1 MDMERDSFIELPI
14 ITDHRGKLTFAEIG
28 QHIPFD
34 ISCVSLITQKQDL
47 EKNEHILIALQGVVE
62 ISVHNKRYTLDKPHQ
77 VFYTQDKGEIKCI
90 SENAIGLIISSD
102 KKSITSTKKA
112 SSSKKYAVS
121 DCALIPLE
129 ENKNIAN
136 YIPFTVKRVFYI
148 YDIPAGERRGM
159 HAHKLCHEIL
169 IAINGNFEVELND
182 GINKK
187 TVTLDSSSY
196 GLHIPPG
203 IWAVETEYSPN
214 ARCMALAS
222 DEYDPM
228 NYIHSYSDFIK
239 YRQDGN

>member
-1 MDMERDSFIELPI
+1 MERDSFIELPT

-34 ISCVSLITQKQDL
+34 ISSVSLITQKHDL
-47 EKNEHILIALQGVVE
+47 EKDEQILIALQGSVE
-62 ISVHNKRYTLDKPHQ
+62 ISVHDRRYTLDKPHQ
-77 VFYTQDKGEIKCI
+77 ALYIQDKSEIKNI
-90 SENAIGLIISSD
+90 SNNTVGLIISSE
-102 KKSITSTKKA
+102 KNTKASAKKA
-112 SSSKKYAVS
+112 SSSKKYTVS

-129 ENKNIAN
+129 ENINIAN
-136 YIPFTVKRVFYI
+136 DIPFAVKRVFYI
-148 YDIPAGERRGM
+148 YDIPEGERRGM
-159 HAHKLCHEIL
+159 HAHKLCHEVL
-169 IAINGNFEVELND
+169 IAINGSFDVELND
-182 GINKK
+182 GVNKK

-222 DEYDPM
+222 DKYDPM

>member
-1 MDMERDSFIELPI
+1 MERDSFIELPT

-34 ISCVSLITQKQDL
+34 ISSVSLITQKHDL
-47 EKNEHILIALQGVVE
+47 EKNEQILIALQGSVE
-62 ISVHNKRYTLDKPHQ
+62 ISVHDRRYTLDKPHQ
-77 VFYTQDKGEIKCI
+77 ALYIQDKSEIKNI
-90 SENAIGLIISSD
+90 SDNTVGLIISSE
-102 KKSITSTKKA
+102 KNTKASAKKA
-112 SSSKKYAVS
+112 SSSKKYTVS

-129 ENKNIAN
+129 ENINIAN
-136 YIPFTVKRVFYI
+136 DIPFAVKRVFYI
-148 YDIPAGERRGM
+148 YDIPEGERRGM
-159 HAHKLCHEIL
+159 HAHKLCHEVL
-169 IAINGNFEVELND
+169 IAINGSFDVELND
-182 GINKK
+182 GVNKK

-222 DEYDPM
+222 DKYDPM

>member
-47 EKNEHILIALQGVVE
+47 EKNEQILIAFQGVVE
-62 ISVHNKRYTLDKPHQ
+62 ISVNDRRYTLDEPHQ
-77 VFYTQDKGEIKCI
+77 ALYIQDKSEIKNI
-90 SENAIGLIISSD
+90 SDNAVGLIISS
-102 KKSITSTKKA
+102 KKNTKASAKKA
-112 SSSKKYAVS
+112 SSSNRYTVS

-129 ENKNIAN
+129 ENINIAN
-136 YIPFTVKRVFYI
+136 DIPFSVKRVFYI
-148 YDIPAGERRGM
+148 YDIPEGERRGM

-169 IAINGNFEVELND
+169 IAINGSFVVELND

-203 IWAVETEYSPN
+203 IWALETEYSTN

>member
-1 MDMERDSFIELPI
+1 MERDSFIELPT

-34 ISCVSLITQKQDL
+34 ISSVSLITQKQDL
-47 EKNEHILIALQGVVE
+47 EENEQILIALQGSVE
-62 ISVHNKRYTLDKPHQ
+62 ISVHDRRYTLDKPHQ
-77 VFYTQDKGEIKCI
+77 ALYIQDKSEIKNI
-90 SENAIGLIISSD
+90 SNNAVGLIISSE
-102 KKSITSTKKA
+102 KNTKASAKKA
-112 SSSKKYAVS
+112 SSSNKYTVS

-129 ENKNIAN
+129 ENINIAN
-136 YIPFTVKRVFYI
+136 DIPFAVKRVFYI
-148 YDIPAGERRGM
+148 YDIPEGERRGM

-169 IAINGNFEVELND
+169 IAINGSFVVELND

-203 IWAVETEYSPN
+203 IWALETEYSTN

>member
-1 MDMERDSFIELPI
+1 MERDSFIELPT

-34 ISCVSLITQKQDL
+34 ISSVSLITQKHDL
-47 EKNEHILIALQGVVE
+47 EKNEQILIALQGSVE
-62 ISVHNKRYTLDKPHQ
+62 ISVHDRRYTLDKPHQ
-77 VFYTQDKGEIKCI
+77 ALYIQDKSEIKNI
-90 SENAIGLIISSD
+90 SNNTVGLIISSE
-102 KKSITSTKKA
+102 KNTKASAKKA
-112 SSSKKYAVS
+112 SSSKKYTVS

-129 ENKNIAN
+129 ENINIAN
-136 YIPFTVKRVFYI
+136 DIPFAVKRVFYI
-148 YDIPAGERRGM
+148 YDIPEGERRGM
-159 HAHKLCHEIL
+159 HAHKLCHEVL
-169 IAINGNFEVELND
+169 IAINGSFDVELND
-182 GINKK
+182 GVNKK

>member
-1 MDMERDSFIELPI
+1 MERDSFIELPT

-34 ISCVSLITQKQDL
+34 ISSVSLITQKHDL
-47 EKNEHILIALQGVVE
+47 EENEQILIALQGVVE
-62 ISVHNKRYTLDKPHQ
+62 ISVHNRRYTLDKPHQ
-77 VFYTQDKGEIKCI
+77 ALYIQDKSEIKNI
-90 SENAIGLIISSD
+90 SNNAVGLIISSE
-102 KKSITSTKKA
+102 KNTKASAKKA
-112 SSSKKYAVS
+112 SSSNKYTVS

-129 ENKNIAN
+129 ENTNIAN
-136 YIPFTVKRVFYI
+136 DIPFSVKRVFYI
-148 YDIPAGERRGM
+148 YDIPEGERRGM
-159 HAHKLCHEIL
+159 HAHKLCHEVL
-169 IAINGNFEVELND
+169 IAINGSFEVELND
-182 GINKK
+182 GVNKK

-222 DEYDPM
+222 DEYDPI

>member
-1 MDMERDSFIELPI
+1 MDMERDSFIELPT

-34 ISCVSLITQKQDL
+34 ISSVSLITQKQDL
-47 EKNEHILIALQGVVE
+47 EKNEQILIALQGSLE
-62 ISVHNKRYTLDKPHQ
+62 ISVHDRRYTLDKPHQ
-77 VFYTQDKGEIKCI
+77 ALYTQDKGEIKNI
-90 SENAIGLIISSD
+90 SDNAVGLIISSD
-102 KKSITSTKKA
+102 KESKASAKKA
-112 SSSKKYAVS
+112 SSSNKYTVS
-121 DCALIPLE
+121 DCMLIDLE
-129 ENKNIAN
+129 ENKDIAN
-136 YIPFTVKRVFYI
+136 CIPFAIKRAFYI
-148 YDIPAGERRGM
+148 YDIPEGERRGM
-159 HAHKLCHEIL
+159 HAHKLCHEVL
-169 IAINGNFEVELND
+169 IAINGSFVVELND
-182 GINKK
+182 GVNKK

-222 DEYDPM
+222 DKYDPM

>member
-1 MDMERDSFIELPI
+1 MDMERDSFIELPT

-34 ISCVSLITQKQDL
+34 ISSVSLITQKQDL
-47 EKNEHILIALQGVVE
+47 EKNEQILIALQGVVE
-62 ISVHNKRYTLDKPHQ
+62 ISVHDRRYTLDKPHQ
-77 VFYTQDKGEIKCI
+77 ALYIKDKGEIKSI
-90 SENAIGLIISSD
+90 SEDAIALVISSD
-102 KKSITSTKKA
+102 KEAKSSNKKTSLTKK
-112 SSSKKYAVS
+112 YTVS

-129 ENKNIAN
+129 ENKDIAN
-136 YIPFTVKRVFYI
+136 HIPFAIKRVFYI
-148 YDIPAGERRGM
+148 YDIPEGEKRGM
-159 HAHKLCHEIL
+159 HAHKLCHEVL
-169 IAINGNFEVELND
+169 IAIDGNFKVELND

-222 DEYDPM
+222 DKYDPM

>member
-47 EKNEHILIALQGVVE
+47 EKNEQILIALQGVVE
-62 ISVHNKRYTLDKPHQ
+62 ISVNDRRYTLDEPHQ
-77 VFYTQDKGEIKCI
+77 ALYIQDKSEIKNI
-90 SENAIGLIISSD
+90 SDNAVGLIISS
-102 KKSITSTKKA
+102 KKNTKASAKKA
-112 SSSKKYAVS
+112 SSSNRYTVS

-129 ENKNIAN
+129 ENINIAN
-136 YIPFTVKRVFYI
+136 DIPFSVKRVFYI
-148 YDIPAGERRGM
+148 YDIPEGERRGM

-169 IAINGNFEVELND
+169 IAINGSFVVELND

-203 IWAVETEYSPN
+203 IWALETEYSTN

>member
-1 MDMERDSFIELPI
+1 MERDSFIELPTI
-14 ITDHRGKLTFAEIG
+14 KDHRGKLTFAEIG

-34 ISCVSLITQKQDL
+34 ISSVSLITQKHDL
-47 EKNEHILIALQGVVE
+47 EKNEQILIALQGSVE
-62 ISVHNKRYTLDKPHQ
+62 ISVNDRRYTLDEPHQ
-77 VFYTQDKGEIKCI
+77 ALYIQDNSEIKNI
-90 SENAIGLIISSD
+90 SNNAVGLIISSE
-102 KKSITSTKKA
+102 KNTKASAKKA
-112 SSSKKYAVS
+112 SSSNRYTVS

-129 ENKNIAN
+129 ENINIAN
-136 YIPFTVKRVFYI
+136 DIPFAVKRVFYI
-148 YDIPAGERRGM
+148 YDIPEGERRGM
-159 HAHKLCHEIL
+159 HAHKLCHEVL
-169 IAINGNFEVELND
+169 IAINGSFDVELND
-182 GINKK
+182 GVNKK

>member
-1 MDMERDSFIELPI
+1 MDMERDSFIELPTI
-14 ITDHRGKLTFAEIG
+14 IDHRGKLTFAEIG

-34 ISCVSLITQKQDL
+34 ISSVSLITQKQDL
-47 EKNEHILIALQGVVE
+47 EKNEQILIALQGVVE
-62 ISVHNKRYTLDKPHQ
+62 ISVNDRRYTLDEPHQ
-77 VFYTQDKGEIKCI
+77 ALYIQDKSEIKNI
-90 SENAIGLIISSD
+90 SDNAVGLIISS
-102 KKSITSTKKA
+102 KKNTKASAKKA
-112 SSSKKYAVS
+112 SSSNRYTVS

-129 ENKNIAN
+129 ENINIAN
-136 YIPFTVKRVFYI
+136 DIPFSVKRVFYI
-148 YDIPAGERRGM
+148 YDIPEGERRGM

-169 IAINGNFEVELND
+169 IAINGSFVVELND
-182 GINKK
+182 GVNKK

-222 DEYDPM
+222 DKYDPM

>member
-1 MDMERDSFIELPI
+1 MERDSFIELPT

-34 ISCVSLITQKQDL
+34 ISSVSLITQKQDL
-47 EKNEHILIALQGVVE
+47 EENEQILIALQGSVE
-62 ISVHNKRYTLDKPHQ
+62 ISVHDRRYTLDKPHQ
-77 VFYTQDKGEIKCI
+77 ALYIQDKSEIKNI
-90 SENAIGLIISSD
+90 SNNAVGLIISSE
-102 KKSITSTKKA
+102 KNTKASAKKA
-112 SSSKKYAVS
+112 SSSNKYTVS

-129 ENKNIAN
+129 ENINIAN
-136 YIPFTVKRVFYI
+136 DIPFAVKRVFYI
-148 YDIPAGERRGM
+148 YDIPEGERRGM

-169 IAINGNFEVELND
+169 IAINGSFVVELND
-182 GINKK
+182 GVNKK

-222 DEYDPM
+222 DKYDPM

>member
-1 MDMERDSFIELPI
+1 MERDSFIELPT

-34 ISCVSLITQKQDL
+34 ISSVSLITQKHDL
-47 EKNEHILIALQGVVE
+47 EENEQILIALQGVVE
-62 ISVHNKRYTLDKPHQ
+62 ISVHNRRYTLDKPHQ
-77 VFYTQDKGEIKCI
+77 ALYIQDKSEIKNI
-90 SENAIGLIISSD
+90 SDNAVGLIISSD
-102 KKSITSTKKA
+102 KESKASAKKA
-112 SSSKKYAVS
+112 SSSNKYTVS

-129 ENKNIAN
+129 ENTNIAN
-136 YIPFTVKRVFYI
+136 DIPFSVKRIFYI
-148 YDIPAGERRGM
+148 YDIPEGERRGM
-159 HAHKLCHEIL
+159 HAHKLCHEVL
-169 IAINGNFEVELND
+169 IAINGSFEVELND
-182 GINKK
+182 GVNKK

-222 DEYDPM
+222 DEYDPI

>member
-1 MDMERDSFIELPI
+1 MERDSFIELPT

-34 ISCVSLITQKQDL
+34 ISSVSLITQKQDL
-47 EKNEHILIALQGVVE
+47 EKNEQILIALQGVVE
-62 ISVHNKRYTLDKPHQ
+62 ISVHDRRYTLDEPHQ
-77 VFYTQDKGEIKCI
+77 ALYIQDKIEIKNI
-90 SENAIGLIISSD
+90 SDNAVGLIISSE
-102 KKSITSTKKA
+102 KNTKASAKKA
-112 SSSKKYAVS
+112 SLSNKYTVS

-129 ENKNIAN
+129 KNTNIAN
-136 YIPFTVKRVFYI
+136 YIPFAVKRVFYI
-148 YDIPAGERRGM
+148 YDIPEGERRGM
-159 HAHKLCHEIL
+159 HAHKLCHEVL
-169 IAINGNFEVELND
+169 IAINGSFDVELND
-182 GINKK
+182 GVNKK

-228 NYIHSYSDFIK
+228 NYIHFYSDFIK

>member
-1 MDMERDSFIELPI
+1 MERDSFIELPT

-34 ISCVSLITQKQDL
+34 ISSVSLITQKHDL
-47 EKNEHILIALQGVVE
+47 EKNEQILIALQGSVE
-62 ISVHNKRYTLDKPHQ
+62 ISVHDRRYTLDKPHQ
-77 VFYTQDKGEIKCI
+77 ALYIQDKSEIKNI
-90 SENAIGLIISSD
+90 SNNTVGLIISSE
-102 KKSITSTKKA
+102 KNTKASAKKA
-112 SSSKKYAVS
+112 SSSNKYTVS

-129 ENKNIAN
+129 ENINIAN
-136 YIPFTVKRVFYI
+136 DIPFAVKRVFYI
-148 YDIPAGERRGM
+148 YDIPEGERRGM
-159 HAHKLCHEIL
+159 HAHKLCHEVL
-169 IAINGNFEVELND
+169 IAINGSFDVELND
-182 GINKK
+182 GVNKK

>member
-47 EKNEHILIALQGVVE
+47 EKNEQILIALQGVVE
-62 ISVHNKRYTLDKPHQ
+62 ISVNDRRYTLDEPHQ
-77 VFYTQDKGEIKCI
+77 ALYIQDKSEIKNI
-90 SENAIGLIISSD
+90 SDNAVGLIISS
-102 KKSITSTKKA
+102 KKNTKASAKKA
-112 SSSKKYAVS
+112 SSSNRYTVS

-129 ENKNIAN
+129 ENINIAN
-136 YIPFTVKRVFYI
+136 DIPFSVKRVFYI
-148 YDIPAGERRGM
+148 YDIPEGERRGM

-169 IAINGNFEVELND
+169 IAINGSFVVELND

-203 IWAVETEYSPN
+203 IWALETEYSTN

-228 NYIHSYSDFIK
+228 NYINSYSDFIK

>member
-1 MDMERDSFIELPI
+1 MDMERDSFIELPTI
-14 ITDHRGKLTFAEIG
+14 IDHRGKLTFAEIG

-34 ISCVSLITQKQDL
+34 ISSVSLITQKQDL
-47 EKNEHILIALQGVVE
+47 EKNEQILIALQGVVE
-62 ISVHNKRYTLDKPHQ
+62 ISVNDRRYTLDEPHQ
-77 VFYTQDKGEIKCI
+77 ALYIQDKSEIKNI
-90 SENAIGLIISSD
+90 SDNAVGLIISS
-102 KKSITSTKKA
+102 KKNTKASAKKA
-112 SSSKKYAVS
+112 SSSNRYTVS

-129 ENKNIAN
+129 ENINIAN
-136 YIPFTVKRVFYI
+136 DIPFSVKRVFYI
-148 YDIPAGERRGM
+148 YDIPEGERRGM

-169 IAINGNFEVELND
+169 IAINGSFVVELND

-203 IWAVETEYSPN
+203 IWALETEYSTN

>member
-1 MDMERDSFIELPI
+1 MERDSFIELPT

-34 ISCVSLITQKQDL
+34 ISSVSLITQKHDL
-47 EKNEHILIALQGVVE
+47 EKNEQILIALQGSVE
-62 ISVHNKRYTLDKPHQ
+62 ISVHDRRYTLDKPHQ
-77 VFYTQDKGEIKCI
+77 ALYIQDKSEIKNI
-90 SENAIGLIISSD
+90 SNNTVGLIISSE
-102 KKSITSTKKA
+102 KNTKASAKKA
-112 SSSKKYAVS
+112 SSSNKYTVS

-129 ENKNIAN
+129 ENINIAN
-136 YIPFTVKRVFYI
+136 DIPFAVKRVFYI
-148 YDIPAGERRGM
+148 YDIPEGERRGM
-159 HAHKLCHEIL
+159 HAHKLCHEVL
-169 IAINGNFEVELND
+169 IAINGSFDVELND
-182 GINKK
+182 GVNKK

-222 DEYDPM
+222 DKYDPM

-239 YRQDGN
+239 YLQDGN

>member
-1 MDMERDSFIELPI
+1 MERDSFIELPT

-34 ISCVSLITQKQDL
+34 ISSVSLITQKHDL
-47 EKNEHILIALQGVVE
+47 EKNEQILIALQGSVE
-62 ISVHNKRYTLDKPHQ
+62 ISVHDRRYTLDKPHQ
-77 VFYTQDKGEIKCI
+77 ALYIQDKSEIKNI
-90 SENAIGLIISSD
+90 SNNTVGLIISSE
-102 KKSITSTKKA
+102 KNTKASAKKA
-112 SSSKKYAVS
+112 SSSNKYTVS

-129 ENKNIAN
+129 ENINIAN
-136 YIPFTVKRVFYI
+136 DIPFAVKRVFYI
-148 YDIPAGERRGM
+148 YDIPEGERRGM
-159 HAHKLCHEIL
+159 HAHKLCHEVL
-169 IAINGNFEVELND
+169 IAINGSFDVELND
-182 GINKK
+182 GVNKK

-222 DEYDPM
+222 DKYDPM

>member
-1 MDMERDSFIELPI
+1 MERDSFIELPT

-34 ISCVSLITQKQDL
+34 ISSVSLITQKHDL
-47 EKNEHILIALQGVVE
+47 EKNEQILIALQGSVE
-62 ISVHNKRYTLDKPHQ
+62 ISVHDRRYTLDKPHQ
-77 VFYTQDKGEIKCI
+77 ALYIQDKSEIKNI
-90 SENAIGLIISSD
+90 SNNTVGLIISSE
-102 KKSITSTKKA
+102 KNTKASAKKA
-112 SSSKKYAVS
+112 SSSNKYTVS

-129 ENKNIAN
+129 ENINIAN
-136 YIPFTVKRVFYI
+136 DIPFAVKRVFYI
-148 YDIPAGERRGM
+148 YDIPEGERRGM
-159 HAHKLCHEIL
+159 HAHKLCHEVL
-169 IAINGNFEVELND
+169 IAINGSFDVELND
-182 GINKK
+182 GVNKK

-222 DEYDPM
+222 DEYDPK

>member
-1 MDMERDSFIELPI
+1 MDMERDSFIELPTI
-14 ITDHRGKLTFAEIG
+14 IDHRGKLTFAEIG

-34 ISCVSLITQKQDL
+34 ISSVSLITQKQDL
-47 EKNEHILIALQGVVE
+47 EKNEQILIALQGVVE
-62 ISVHNKRYTLDKPHQ
+62 ISVNDRRYTLDEPHQ
-77 VFYTQDKGEIKCI
+77 ALYIQDKSEIKNI
-90 SENAIGLIISSD
+90 SDNAVGLIISS
-102 KKSITSTKKA
+102 KKNTKASAKKA
-112 SSSKKYAVS
+112 SSSNRYTVS

-129 ENKNIAN
+129 ENINIAN
-136 YIPFTVKRVFYI
+136 DIPFSVKRVFYI
-148 YDIPAGERRGM
+148 YDIPEGERRGM

-169 IAINGNFEVELND
+169 IAINGSLVVELND
-182 GINKK
+182 GVNKK

-222 DEYDPM
+222 DKYDPM

>member
-1 MDMERDSFIELPI
+1 MERDSFIELPI

-47 EKNEHILIALQGVVE
+47 EKNEQILIALQGVVE
-62 ISVHNKRYTLDKPHQ
+62 ISVNDRRYTLDEPHQ
-77 VFYTQDKGEIKCI
+77 ALYIQDKSEIKNI
-90 SENAIGLIISSD
+90 SDNAVGLIISS
-102 KKSITSTKKA
+102 KKNTKASAKKA
-112 SSSKKYAVS
+112 SSSNRYTVS

-129 ENKNIAN
+129 ENINIAN
-136 YIPFTVKRVFYI
+136 DIPFSVKRVFYI
-148 YDIPAGERRGM
+148 YDIPEGERRGM

-169 IAINGNFEVELND
+169 IAINGSFVVELND

-187 TVTLDSSSY
+187 TVTLDSCSY

-203 IWAVETEYSPN
+203 IWALETEYSTN

>member
-1 MDMERDSFIELPI
+1 MERDSFIELPT
-14 ITDHRGKLTFAEIG
+14 ITDHRGKLTFAEIA

-34 ISCVSLITQKQDL
+34 ISSVSLITQKYDL
-47 EKNEHILIALQGVVE
+47 EENEQILIALQGVVE
-62 ISVHNKRYTLDKPHQ
+62 ISVHDRRYTLDEPHQ
-77 VFYTQDKGEIKCI
+77 ALYIQDKIEIKNI
-90 SENAIGLIISSD
+90 SDNAVGLIISSD
-102 KKSITSTKKA
+102 KESKASAKKA
-112 SSSKKYAVS
+112 SSSNKYTVS

-129 ENKNIAN
+129 ENTNIAN
-136 YIPFTVKRVFYI
+136 DIPFSVKRIFYI
-148 YDIPAGERRGM
+148 YDIPEGERRGM

-169 IAINGNFEVELND
+169 IAIDGNFKVELND

-214 ARCMALAS
+214 ARCMTLAS

>member
-1 MDMERDSFIELPI
+1 MERDSFIELPT

-34 ISCVSLITQKQDL
+34 ISSVSLITQKHDL

-62 ISVHNKRYTLDKPHQ
+62 ISVHDRRYTLDKPHQ
-77 VFYTQDKGEIKCI
+77 ALYIQDKIEIRNI
-90 SENAIGLIISSD
+90 SDNAVGLIISSE
-102 KKSITSTKKA
+102 KNTKASAKKA
-112 SSSKKYAVS
+112 SSSNRYTVS

-129 ENKNIAN
+129 ENINIAN
-136 YIPFTVKRVFYI
+136 DIPFSVKRVFYI
-148 YDIPAGERRGM
+148 YDIPEGERRGM
-159 HAHKLCHEIL
+159 HAHKLCHEVL
-169 IAINGNFEVELND
+169 IAINGSFEVELND
-182 GINKK
+182 GVNRK
-187 TVTLDSSSY
+187 TVTLNNSSY

>member
-1 MDMERDSFIELPI
+1 MERDSFIELPT

-34 ISCVSLITQKQDL
+34 ISSVSLITQKHDL
-47 EKNEHILIALQGVVE
+47 EKNEQILIALQGSVE
-62 ISVHNKRYTLDKPHQ
+62 ISVHDRRYTLDKPHQ
-77 VFYTQDKGEIKCI
+77 ALYIQDKSEIKNI
-90 SENAIGLIISSD
+90 SNNTVGLIISSE
-102 KKSITSTKKA
+102 KNTKASAKKA
-112 SSSKKYAVS
+112 SSSNKYTVS

-129 ENKNIAN
+129 ENINIAN
-136 YIPFTVKRVFYI
+136 DIPFAVKRIFYI
-148 YDIPAGERRGM
+148 YDIPEGERRGM
-159 HAHKLCHEIL
+159 HAHKLCHEVL
-169 IAINGNFEVELND
+169 IAINGSFDVELND
-182 GINKK
+182 GVNKK

>member
-1 MDMERDSFIELPI
+1 MERDSFIELPI

-47 EKNEHILIALQGVVE
+47 EKNEQILIALQGVVE
-62 ISVHNKRYTLDKPHQ
+62 ISVNDRRYTLDEPHQ
-77 VFYTQDKGEIKCI
+77 ALYIQDKSEIKNI
-90 SENAIGLIISSD
+90 SDNAVGLIISS
-102 KKSITSTKKA
+102 KKNTKASAKKA
-112 SSSKKYAVS
+112 SSSNRYTVS

-129 ENKNIAN
+129 ENINIAN
-136 YIPFTVKRVFYI
+136 DIPFSVKRVFYI
-148 YDIPAGERRGM
+148 YDIPEGERRGM

-169 IAINGNFEVELND
+169 IAINGSFVVELND

-203 IWAVETEYSPN
+203 IWALETEYSTN